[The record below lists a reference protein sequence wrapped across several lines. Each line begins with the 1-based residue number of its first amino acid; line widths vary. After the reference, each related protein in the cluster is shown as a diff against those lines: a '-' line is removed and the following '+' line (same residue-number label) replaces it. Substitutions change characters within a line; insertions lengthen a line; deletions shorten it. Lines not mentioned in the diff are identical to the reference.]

1 MPLRPYISI
10 IYNTQ
15 NLDISGFIRSFV
27 LDISI
32 TQRLTDSATSLA
44 VRIRD
49 DEMKFQ
55 QDPMFNGIGDSLD
68 VELFYENHTPDRR
81 LSPGRFYL
89 DRVEL
94 SSPPDVMNLQAIN
107 RPLNLALRTKKTRTF
122 SNLSLTGIVSV
133 IATEHGLSVSG
144 IRENINFTNWE
155 QKDKSDLE
163 FLMDLARDFDHV
175 FRFDDQGRIYFQS
188 WESLDNANAVWV
200 FDKDNILDRPSLRFT
215 QSDSGT
221 YRYFQAEYGGSGG
234 TANLTDTFV
243 YSTDTLKGSV
253 QYETFEQARLG
264 ARVLWRRSNAKSR
277 LVEFAIEGNGLIKVG
292 NNFYISGYGTFD
304 GNYQIQELRN
314 SLNADGWIT
323 EIKGRKLYEESPS

>member
-1 MPLRPYISI
+1 MPLRPYLSI

-27 LDISI
+27 LDVSI
-32 TQRLTDSATSLA
+32 TQRLTDLATSLA

-94 SSPPDVMNLQAIN
+94 SSPPDVINLQAIN
-107 RPLNLALRTKKTRTF
+107 RPLNMALSTKKTKTF
-122 SNLSLTGIVSV
+122 SNVSLGQVV
-133 IATEHGLSVSG
+133 NAIASSHGLSVSG
-144 IRENINFTNWE
+144 INENINFTNWE

-175 FRFDDQGRIYFQS
+175 FRFDNQGRIYFPS
-188 WESLDNANAVWV
+188 WELLDNANTAWV
-200 FDKDNILDRPSLRFT
+200 FDKSNILDRPSLRFT
-215 QSDSGT
+215 LSNSRTYKNFEAGYGT
-221 YRYFQAEYGGSGG
+221 SGG
-234 TANLTDTFV
+234 TANLVDPFVFSMDTV
-243 YSTDTLKGSV
+243 KGSV
-253 QYETFEQARLG
+253 VYETFEQARLG
-264 ARVLWRRSNAKSR
+264 ARSLWRRSNASSQ
-277 LVEFAIEGNGLIKVG
+277 LVEFTIEGNGLVKLG
-292 NNFYISGYGTFD
+292 DNFFLSGYGKFD
-304 GNYQIQELRN
+304 GNYQVQELRN
-314 SLNADGWIT
+314 SLSDNGWLT
-323 EIKGRKLYEESPS
+323 EVKGRKLYEESPG